1 MNRPAR
7 ILLVAVCLTAAPGCD
22 WLDELTGPSVP
33 NVAGTYTGPLT
44 VEVTA
49 GALTV
54 AAAGSMTLAVEQD
67 GDQVT
72 MSGSLTIEGDTET
85 IDAAPG
91 TIDGAGLWTP
101 ADEASAGFAVDDDG
115 CGGTVE
121 STFRFSDNSLAVEIS
136 SASPQPTMECPNI
149 ALSATLA
156 RG

>member
-1 MNRPAR
+1 MNRLAR
-7 ILLVAVCLTAAPGCD
+7 ILLVAVCLAAAPGCD

-33 NVAGTYTGPLT
+33 DVAGTYTGPLT

-49 GALTV
+49 GAVTV
-54 AAAGSMTLAVEQD
+54 SAAGSMTLAVEQA

-72 MSGSLTIEGDTET
+72 ISGSLTIEGDTET

-91 TIDGAGLWTP
+91 IIDGAGVWTT
-101 ADEASAGFAVDDDG
+101 ADDASAGFGVEDDG

-121 STFRFSDNSLAVEIS
+121 ATFRFSDNSLALEMS
-136 SASPQPTMECPNI
+136 STTPEPTIECPNI
-149 ALSATLA
+149 TLSATLA

>member
-1 MNRPAR
+1 MNRLAR

-22 WLDELTGPSVP
+22 WLEELTGPSAP
-33 NVAGTYTGPLT
+33 DVAGTYTGPLT

-49 GALTV
+49 GAMTLTV
-54 AAAGSMTLAVEQD
+54 TGSMTLAVEQD

-72 MSGSLTIEGDTET
+72 ISGSLTIEGDTET

-101 ADEASAGFAVDDDG
+101 ADDASAGFGVEDDG

-121 STFRFSDNSLAVEIS
+121 STVRFADNSLAVELS
-136 SASPQPTMECPNI
+136 SATPEPTMECPNI
-149 ALSATLA
+149 TLSATLA